1 MVVSASEGLPLA
13 EEDSL
18 RLKWLH
24 KTSTCLNQLLEPIEA
39 SLLESEKR
47 RFLPLFDELK
57 ANAEQAWQGRI
68 SREMGQLAEAD
79 WNARAEG
86 KVPDPRWIRMKNS
99 LITKL
104 QGQLERRLLE
114 LEHLRQNLDGKLVL
128 RVAIELE

>member
-1 MVVSASEGLPLA
+1 MA
-13 EEDSL
+13 EEEGDSL
-18 RLKWLH
+18 RLLQVATETKA
-24 KTSTCLNQLLEPIEA
+24 TCLNQLLETIEA

-57 ANAEQAWQGRI
+57 ANAEQAWQRRI

-79 WNARAEG
+79 WNAKAEG